1 MEQIPREF
9 ILLLFVQRANDN
21 KVMRHKEILLFLHF
35 IVADLGMYLLGLV
48 LVICMTTDL
57 DLSLCCVGR
66 GPWQIAPYLCVS
78 VPLPAGWAQ

>member
-9 ILLLFVQRANDN
+9 VLLLFVQRAND
-21 KVMRHKEILLFLHF
+21 KVMRQGNTAFLRF
-35 IVADLGMYLLGLV
+35 IVADLGTYLLGLA

-57 DLSLCCVGR
+57 DLSLCCVGH